1 MMFMAN
7 IRRVLL
13 AGCALGAA
21 FMATATPALAQAT
34 GLPKTQA
41 EFEKQIGITA
51 DQKKKMDDLK
61 KKYDPQMLAIQ
72 KKYQPQVQKLQQQFA
87 EIQTQMQALQQ
98 KAQVEMRP
106 LAEKAQK
113 EMQAILT
120 PVQQKKIKEIE
131 AQVQQQR
138 QQAGGGAGGGL
149 MGAPRP

>member
-72 KKYQPQVQKLQQQFA
+72 KKYLP
-87 EIQTQMQALQQ
+87 
-98 KAQVEMRP
+98 
-106 LAEKAQK
+106 
-113 EMQAILT
+113 ILSNYT
-120 PVQQKKIKEIE
+120 HQ
-131 AQVQQQR
+131 
-138 QQAGGGAGGGL
+138 
-149 MGAPRP
+149 